1 MIKILSEKGGIMGL
15 NFCAP
20 FLGGSK
26 ISRIQDMIL
35 HLKHIKNVG
44 GVDVIAL
51 GSDFDGIDNKVEIK
65 NASKMPILAEEL
77 LKNGFKEEEIEKIF
91 YKNALRVLKDVL
103 A

>member
-1 MIKILSEKGGIMGL
+1 MLL
-15 NFCAP
+15 

-77 LKNGFKEEEIEKIF
+77 LKNGFKEEEIDKIF